1 MERIVFCF
9 FLQGGSGVVLRWRY
23 AQFWKLERLEPSAN
37 SLRMDLRI
45 NVFEELTGKSI
56 YQFESQTF
64 CCCHVVGLLKIII
77 SPFMLKK
84 TLLGKRHF
92 QLWSYPWLFKW
103 VRTVLKHVFF
113 PKSFIPADNSR
124 QQAGHC
130 CRKCVELFV
139 RKVETLRKLT
149 NKTYEHFVWWI
160 PTYAKWRELRCV
172 TFLFVRK
179 FGEYGPRCDVTTS
192 EVDDG
197 VKRTRHAKSTVC
209 GGLRRCVRWNTGSTK
224 CWEGWWNA
232 VRDSDSWCFEH

>member
-1 MERIVFCF
+1 MHNCKSLNGLNRQLIV
-9 FLQGGSGVVLRWRY
+9 
-23 AQFWKLERLEPSAN
+23 
-37 SLRMDLRI
+37 LRMDLRI

-84 TLLGKRHF
+84 PLLGKRHF
-92 QLWSYPWLFKW
+92 QLWSYRWLFKW

-160 PTYAKWRELRCV
+160 PSYAKWRDLRCESRTYEHFCSYESLV
-172 TFLFVRK
+172 NTAPGLPSTCSLSVNDISFCCSW
-179 FGEYGPRCDVTTS
+179 EAS
-192 EVDDG
+192 E
-197 VKRTRHAKSTVC
+197 
-209 GGLRRCVRWNTGSTK
+209 
-224 CWEGWWNA
+224 
-232 VRDSDSWCFEH
+232 

>member
-1 MERIVFCF
+1 MALKNLLVKAF
-9 FLQGGSGVVLRWRY
+9 
-23 AQFWKLERLEPSAN
+23 
-37 SLRMDLRI
+37 
-45 NVFEELTGKSI
+45 TT
-56 YQFESQTF
+56 TF

-84 TLLGKRHF
+84 TLLVKRHF
-92 QLWSYPWLFKW
+92 QLWSYRWLFKW

-124 QQAGHC
+124 QQAAHC

-172 TFLFVRK
+172 SRTYEHFCSYETLVNTAPGTATGGIFSR
-179 FGEYGPRCDVTTS
+179 PS
-192 EVDDG
+192 QDG
-197 VKRTRHAKSTVC
+197 CLWK
-209 GGLRRCVRWNTGSTK
+209 NTAT
-224 CWEGWWNA
+224 W
-232 VRDSDSWCFEH
+232 